1 MHEERSPAA
10 IYSSIQL
17 YAPPLVDIRAEYGY
31 IFQKVSGHHDLIHM
45 SESVPQVSCV
55 IFDIDGTLTRTNEL
69 IFASFNHVADKYL
82 GKILT
87 RPEIIALF
95 GPPEEGGLAK
105 LLGEKEAVTA
115 MDDLCSFYDD
125 HHDEMASLHRGI
137 EELLSFLKSQGVKLA
152 IFTGKG
158 KRTTEITLRALNI
171 ARYFDLIVSG
181 TDVLH
186 HKPHPEGIQKVIDE
200 FKLDPSEVL
209 MVGDALSDVK
219 ASRSA
224 GVRIAAAVWDS
235 YDRERLLQ
243 AGADYT
249 FHDPIEVL
257 AWFKEHQR
265 IT

>member
-1 MHEERSPAA
+1 M
-10 IYSSIQL
+10 
-17 YAPPLVDIRAEYGY
+17 
-31 IFQKVSGHHDLIHM
+31 
-45 SESVPQVSCV
+45 
-55 IFDIDGTLTRTNEL
+55 DGTLTRTNEL

-82 GKILT
+82 GKTLT

-105 LLGEKEAVTA
+105 LLGEEEAVTA

-125 HHDEMASLHRGI
+125 HHEEMASLHSGI
-137 EELLSFLKSQGVKLA
+137 EDLLGFLKLQGVKLA

-181 TDVLH
+181 TDVVH
-186 HKPHPEGIQKVIDE
+186 HKPHPEGIEKVMSA
-200 FKLDPSEVL
+200 FKVDPAQVL

-224 GVRIAAAVWDS
+224 GVKVAAAVWDS
-235 YDRERLLQ
+235 YDRDRLLQ
-243 AGADYT
+243 SGADYV
-249 FHDPIEVL
+249 FHNPAEML
-257 AWFKEHQR
+257 MWFKKHQR
-265 IT
+265 YN